1 MIDPDLPLALALV
14 LGVVSGFRHAFE
26 PDHLVAVSTLVD
38 GDRQLSRS
46 AKLGLSWG
54 AGHTTT
60 LVIGVLVIGLLRL
73 PVSEGAL
80 GWFEL
85 PVGIMLVGLGL
96 WSLRDAVW
104 PRQRAEAATHAVRR
118 EGWAGYA
125 VGLVHGM
132 AGSGALLLLVA
143 AALPTLAAGVG
154 YALLYGLGSILGM
167 AAVTLGL
174 SLPLRAARS
183 RPLVFRGLVGLAGML
198 SVALGGL
205 LLWEVL

>member
-1 MIDPDLPLALALV
+1 MIDPDLPLALALA

-26 PDHLVAVSTLVD
+26 PDHIAAVSTLVD
-38 GDRQLSRS
+38 GDRQLRQSV
-46 AKLGLSWG
+46 KLGLSWG

-60 LVIGVLVIGLLRL
+60 LVIGVLLIGLLKL
-73 PVSEGAL
+73 PVTEGAL

-85 PVGIMLVGLGL
+85 PVGVMLVGLGL
-96 WSLRDAVW
+96 WTLRDAVW
-104 PRQRAEAATHAVRR
+104 PRERAHSHVVRR

-167 AAVTLGL
+167 GAVTLAL

-183 RPLVFRGLVGLAGML
+183 RPILFRALVGLAGGL

-205 LLWEVL
+205 LLWELA

>member
-1 MIDPDLPLALALV
+1 MIDPDLSLALV
-14 LGVVSGFRHAFE
+14 LAFGVVSGFRHAFE

-38 GDRQLSRS
+38 GDRQLRES

-60 LVIGVLVIGLLRL
+60 LVIGVLVIGLLKL
-73 PVSEGAL
+73 PLSESAL

-85 PVGIMLVGLGL
+85 PVGAMLVGLGL
-96 WSLRDAVW
+96 WTLRDALW
-104 PRQRAEAATHAVRR
+104 PREHVDTHAVRR
-118 EGWAGYA
+118 EGWTGYA
-125 VGLVHGM
+125 VGLVHGL

-167 AAVTLGL
+167 GAVTLAL

-183 RPLVFRGLVGLAGML
+183 RPVVFRALIGLAGVL
-198 SVALGGL
+198 SIAVGGL
-205 LLWEVL
+205 LLWELA

>member
-1 MIDPDLPLALALV
+1 MIDPDLPLALALA
-14 LGVVSGFRHAFE
+14 LGLVSGFRHAFE

-38 GDRQLSRS
+38 GDRQWGRS
-46 AKLGLSWG
+46 VRLGLSWG

-60 LVIGVLVIGLLRL
+60 LVLGVLVIGLLKL
-73 PVSEGAL
+73 PVTEAAL

-85 PVGIMLVGLGL
+85 PVGLMLVGLGV
-96 WSLRDAVW
+96 WTLRDAVW
-104 PRQRAEAATHAVRR
+104 PREHAPARTVER
-118 EGWAGYA
+118 EGWAGYI

-143 AALPTLAAGVG
+143 AALPTLAAGIG

-167 AAVTLGL
+167 GAVTLAL

-183 RPLVFRGLVGLAGML
+183 QPVLFRLLIGVAGAL
-198 SVALGGL
+198 SVALGGVL
-205 LLWEVL
+205 LSEML